1 MTKSEFKE
9 VAEEVFTE
17 LLPKVRAAD
26 RNEAVKTLI
35 TELQDRG
42 FDIEDDEEDEDDE
55 ELDDQEV

>member
-17 LLPKVRAAD
+17 MLPKVRASD
-26 RNEAVKTLI
+26 RIEAVKTLI

-42 FDIEDDEEDEDDE
+42 LDIEDDEDDEDEE
-55 ELDDQEV
+55 ESDDQEA

>member
-9 VAEEVFTE
+9 VADEVFTE
-17 LLPKVRAAD
+17 LLPKVRTAD

-42 FDIEDDEEDEDDE
+42 FDIEDDEGDE
-55 ELDDQEV
+55 EAEESDDLEA